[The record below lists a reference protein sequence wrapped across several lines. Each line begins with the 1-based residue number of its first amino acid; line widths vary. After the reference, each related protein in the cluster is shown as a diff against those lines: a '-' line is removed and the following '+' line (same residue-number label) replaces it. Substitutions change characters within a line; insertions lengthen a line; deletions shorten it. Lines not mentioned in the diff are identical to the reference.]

1 MSQKSAE
8 NLKKNI
14 KTFISIKDLFH
25 QSKTEKIKKIF
36 NNLNLSMC
44 HRNHH
49 SWMLPLSS
57 KKQKL
62 QIGCVKMRVKIF

>member
-36 NNLNLSMC
+36 NFQDNF
-44 HRNHH
+44 
-49 SWMLPLSS
+49 
-57 KKQKL
+57 
-62 QIGCVKMRVKIF
+62 V